1 MNSTIKNAALAL
13 LILQISLGLF
23 YFLIPYS
30 VKLMDVYFSHETV
43 FAVASNVLRI
53 TLGVL
58 FAYYCWNENYQ
69 IVFYGIVGL
78 FLIALYSYLY
88 RYNNAFRIS
97 ENSTFF
103 TINFNLILIVAH
115 GLTIVFSNAWSNK
128 WLRIYTILLLST
140 NILMT
145 LMQLFHITMVY
156 NLLMI
161 AIIFTPAPFVF
172 LILNQDNKKEFEDKD
187 ILDR

>member
-1 MNSTIKNAALAL
+1 MNSSIKNAALSL
-13 LILQISLGLF
+13 IILQIGLGLF
-23 YFLIPYS
+23 YFMMPYS
-30 VKLMDVYFSHETV
+30 VKLMDIYFSYETI
-43 FAVASNVLRI
+43 FTVASNALRI

-97 ENSTFF
+97 EASTFF
-103 TINFNLILIVAH
+103 TINFNLIVIAAH
-115 GLTIVFSNAWSNK
+115 GLTIIFSNAWSNK

-140 NILMT
+140 NILMV
-145 LMQLFHITMVY
+145 LMGVFQLSMVH

-161 AIIFTPAPFVF
+161 AIVFTPAPFIF
-172 LILNQDNKKEFEDKD
+172 LILNQDNQKETEDRD